1 MKKILSAVT
10 LSMAVGISFSCYAD
24 AYQEAKSALDN
35 NNYTEAAAILAKACD
50 GGSAKGCFDLGALY
64 ENGTG
69 VVQNK
74 YQAAALYAQAC
85 RGGEASGCSNMGLK
99 YDTP

>member
-10 LSMAVGISFSCYAD
+10 LLMAVGIGSACSAD
-24 AYQEAKSALDN
+24 AYQEAKVALN
-35 NNYTEAAAILAKACD
+35 NKNYSEAVTMFAKACD
-50 GGSAKGCFDLGALY
+50 NGSAKGCFDLGTLY
-64 ENGTG
+64 ENGIG
-69 VVQNK
+69 VAQNK
-74 YQAAALYAQAC
+74 YQAAALYTQAC